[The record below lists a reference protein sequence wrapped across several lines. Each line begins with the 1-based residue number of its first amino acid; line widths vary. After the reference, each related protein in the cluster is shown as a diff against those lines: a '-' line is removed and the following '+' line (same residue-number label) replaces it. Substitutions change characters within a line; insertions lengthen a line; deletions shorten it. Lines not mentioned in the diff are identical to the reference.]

1 MKQAI
6 QKGFTLI
13 ELMIVVAIIGI
24 LAAVA
29 IPAYQDYIVATDM
42 TKVVNQFETGR
53 KLVESE
59 MSKQKNLKK
68 ARNGMTDAEI
78 ADRVVTDADTFRA
91 RLNQTG
97 TSPSGDF
104 AFADAV
110 DDAAGVIGLT
120 GDAAG
125 DIWVEGE
132 AVTVTI
138 PAYKDINPDEIDG
151 EAGVAGCGAGQLP
164 TYLEDGVYT
173 VTFCFN

>member
-29 IPAYQDYIVATDM
+29 IPAYQDYIVSTDM
-42 TKVVNQFETGR
+42 TKIVNQFETGR

-59 MSKQKNLKK
+59 FGKQKNLKK
-68 ARNGMTDAEI
+68 ARNGMTDAQI
-78 ADRVVTDADTFRA
+78 ADRVVTTAAIMRA

-97 TSPSGDF
+97 TSPAGGF
-104 AFADAV
+104 AFEAAAV
-110 DDAAGVIGLT
+110 DADGVIGLT
-120 GDAAG
+120 GDASGTLWAEN
-125 DIWVEGE
+125 D
-132 AVTVTI
+132 TVTI
-138 PAYKDINPDEIDG
+138 TMPAYKDIQKANIDG
-151 EAGVAGCGAGQLP
+151 EAGTAGCGAGELP